1 MQNYLKWK
9 INDDFMHEHLS
20 SYLQHNLDTVK
31 LMLIALITNL
41 TNCCGIKYSTFL
53 FVLTFYC
60 NFYSSCLGFFFLSLG
75 FCWVGVLGGWVLWI
89 LLGLL
94 LFGFLFYLILY
105 IEWALFMHLWFFLA
119 KEGGVGHIRETSNL
133 ALRGGVP

>member
-1 MQNYLKWK
+1 M
-9 INDDFMHEHLS
+9 
-20 SYLQHNLDTVK
+20 
-31 LMLIALITNL
+31 
-41 TNCCGIKYSTFL
+41 
-53 FVLTFYC
+53 
-60 NFYSSCLGFFFLSLG
+60 GFKD
-75 FCWVGVLGGWVLWI
+75 

-105 IEWALFMHLWFFLA
+105 IEWALFMHLWLFLA